1 MKVSVPS
8 RGELCLTWVTVNG
21 AGSIITFP
29 APLEVDKFLYFM
41 QKQFTNTKSYDSFR
55 PLAR

>member
-8 RGELCLTWVTVNG
+8 RGELCLTWVTVND

-29 APLEVDKFLYFM
+29 APLEVERLLYV
-41 QKQFTNTKSYDSFR
+41 
-55 PLAR
+55 L